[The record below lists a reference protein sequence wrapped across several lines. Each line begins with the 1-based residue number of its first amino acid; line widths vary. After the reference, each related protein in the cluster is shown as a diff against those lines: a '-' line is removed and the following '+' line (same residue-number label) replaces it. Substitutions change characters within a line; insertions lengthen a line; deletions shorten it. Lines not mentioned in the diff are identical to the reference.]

1 MLGFRWRL
9 ALMIFIASTSMVV
22 LADDPP
28 KKPDPAA
35 KLKEIDKQ
43 IAAKPDD
50 PLLHAARPQ
59 LLAKAGKCDEAYAA
73 AQLAM
78 KKFIAADKELAW
90 IMLDTLEVDGHM
102 VSVHFNMG
110 ADERAPPK
118 LGIVR
123 PISFRVY

>member
-1 MLGFRWRL
+1 MLKNSQRQTRFYEASSPQPPGPSGDSCDTHPQKEMAMLGFRWRL

-28 KKPDPAA
+28 QKPDPAA

-59 LLAKAGKCDEAYAA
+59 LLAKAGKYDEAYTA

-78 KKFIAADKELAW
+78 EKFIAADKELAW
-90 IMLDTLEVDGHM
+90 
-102 VSVHFNMG
+102 
-110 ADERAPPK
+110 
-118 LGIVR
+118 
-123 PISFRVY
+123 